1 MIDFYITRDK
11 ELVKLNEFENGAW
24 INVVDP
30 SAEEKALLIDRFNVD
45 PTILEDALDPEE
57 SPRYEYED
65 EDTFIIINV
74 PIKSKDDD
82 EFYETIPLAIFHFK
96 NYIITVCISEDT
108 VLEKFLKGKTNKS
121 KDFYTQ
127 YKTRFILQILQNTS
141 NEYLR
146 NLKILEKLSDRIT
159 TNVKDSIENKELLSL
174 LKIEK
179 SLVYFA
185 TSLRGNEKVLE
196 RLLRHHLI
204 KNYPEDSDL
213 LEDVITDNKQALE
226 MTSLYTDILSSTME
240 TYASIISNNQNDA
253 MKILTSITF
262 VMSIPTIVSGIW
274 GMNVW
279 VPMQDKPFGFLIIMA
294 VIVLLTVLVAYLL
307 RKLRML

>member
-1 MIDFYITRDK
+1 MIDFYITREK
-11 ELVKLNEFENGAW
+11 ELVKLEDFESGAW
-24 INVVDP
+24 INVVAP
-30 SAEEKALLIDRFNVD
+30 NEEEKALLINEYSVD
-45 PTILEDALDPEE
+45 ATLLEDALDPEE

-65 EDTFIIINV
+65 DKTFIIINV
-74 PIKSKDDD
+74 PIKSKDND
-82 EFYETIPLAIFHFK
+82 EFYETIPLAILPFK
-96 NYIITVCISEDT
+96 NYIITVCLSDDT
-108 VLEKFLKGKTNKS
+108 VLDKFLKGKT

-159 TNVKDSIENKELLSL
+159 SNVKDSIENKELLSL

-185 TSLRGNEKVLE
+185 TSLRGNEKILE

-226 MTSLYTDILSSTME
+226 MTSLYTDILSSTMD

-279 VPMQDKPFGFLIIMA
+279 VPMQDKPFGFLILMG

>member
-1 MIDFYITRDK
+1 MIDFYITREK
-11 ELVKLNEFENGAW
+11 ELVKLEDFESGAW
-24 INVVDP
+24 INVVAP
-30 SAEEKALLIDRFNVD
+30 NEEEKALLVNEYSVD
-45 PTILEDALDPEE
+45 ATLLEDALDPEE

-65 EDTFIIINV
+65 DKIFIIINV
-74 PIKSKDDD
+74 PIKSKDND
-82 EFYETIPLAIFHFK
+82 EFYETIPLAILPLK
-96 NYIITVCISEDT
+96 NCIITVCLSDDT
-108 VLEKFLKGKTNKS
+108 VLDKFLKGKT

-159 TNVKDSIENKELLSL
+159 SNVKDSIENKELLSL

-204 KNYPEDSDL
+204 KDYPEDSDL

-226 MTSLYTDILSSTME
+226 MTSLYTDILSSTMD

-279 VPMQDKPFGFLIIMA
+279 VPMQDKPFGFLILMG

>member
-11 ELVKLNEFENGAW
+11 ELVKLGDFESGAW

-30 SAEEKALLIDRFNVD
+30 NEEEKALLINEYNVD
-45 PTILEDALDPEE
+45 ATLLEDALDPEE

-65 EDTFIIINV
+65 DQTFIIINV
-74 PIKSKDDD
+74 PIKSKDND

-96 NYIITVCISEDT
+96 SYIITVCLSDDI
-108 VLEKFLKGKTNKS
+108 VLDKFLKGKT

-159 TNVKDSIENKELLSL
+159 SNVKDSIENKELLSL

-226 MTSLYTDILSSTME
+226 MTSLYTDILSSTMD

-279 VPMQDKPFGFLIIMA
+279 VPMQDKPFGFLILMG

-307 RKLRML
+307 RKLKML